1 MLNEE
6 SVKREVQSIKDR
18 TLNEAIKLLSSYEGD
33 LREYLADIIAALCG
47 VSAETVRNGTSK
59 DVYNAQVR
67 WLYWYAYRY
76 MTNESFFAIAEK
88 EDHRFGVSTIMQG
101 VWKIGGLIDAKTI
114 WTRRWTEVKKI
125 IQVINKATEEV

>member
-76 MTNESFFAIAEK
+76 ILFRYSGERRPSFRCLHHNAGSM
-88 EDHRFGVSTIMQG
+88 EDGRS
-101 VWKIGGLIDAKTI
+101 D
-114 WTRRWTEVKKI
+114 RRKDYLDTSLDRS
-125 IQVINKATEEV
+125 EENNTGNQ